1 MAATRAASAA
11 AGRSIAKVV
20 MAREQSEGDGARV
33 RRSIGSAALPDL
45 DPFLLLDEFRVSPP
59 AGFPTHPHR
68 GMQTVTYMLEGAFWH
83 KDNRGH
89 AGTIGPG
96 SLQWML
102 AGSGL
107 QHSEMPATDGPNVGL
122 QLWLTLPAADKMSP
136 PDYQEVSAD
145 AVPTATSPD
154 GAAHVRILAGDAYG
168 VSAAVVT
175 TSPILYLDV
184 DVDAGGAATLPVPD
198 GYVGF
203 AYVLCGT
210 GTFGANG
217 VAAEH
222 GSCCLLADGEAGSV
236 TATAGAGGL
245 RFVLVAGTPVR
256 EPIVKYGPFV
266 MNTREE
272 VVQAIEDY
280 RLGRF

>member
-1 MAATRAASAA
+1 
-11 AGRSIAKVV
+11 
-20 MAREQSEGDGARV
+20 
-33 RRSIGSAALPDL
+33 
-45 DPFLLLDEFRVSPP
+45 
-59 AGFPTHPHR
+59 
-68 GMQTVTYMLEGAFWH
+68 
-83 KDNRGH
+83 
-89 AGTIGPG
+89 
-96 SLQWML
+96 ML

-154 GAAHVRILAGDAYG
+154 GAVRVRVLAGDAYG

-184 DVDAGGAATLPVPD
+184 DVAAGGAATLPVPD

-203 AYVLCGT
+203 VYVLRGAAT
-210 GTFGANG
+210 VGANG

-236 TATAGAGGL
+236 TATAGADGL

-272 VVQAIEDY
+272 VVQAIKDY
-280 RLGRF
+280 QAGRF

>member
-1 MAATRAASAA
+1 
-11 AGRSIAKVV
+11 

-33 RRSIGSAALPDL
+33 RRSIGSHALPDL
-45 DPFLLLDEFRVSPP
+45 DPFLLLDEFRVTPP

-68 GMQTVTYMLEGAFWH
+68 GMQTVTYMLSGAFQH

-89 AGTIGPG
+89 AGIIGPG

-136 PDYQEVSAD
+136 PDYQEVSAES
-145 AVPTATSPD
+145 VPTATSPD
-154 GAAHVRILAGDAYG
+154 GATRVRVLAGDAYG
-168 VSAAVVT
+168 VTAAVIT

-184 DVDAGGAATLPVPD
+184 EVDAGATAALPVPGD
-198 GYVGF
+198 YAGF
-203 AYVLCGT
+203 AYVLRGT
-210 GTFGANG
+210 GTFGVNG
-217 VAAEH
+217 TAGEH
-222 GSCCLLADGEAGSV
+222 GSCCLLADGETGVLS
-236 TATAGAGGL
+236 ATAGPQGL

-266 MNTREE
+266 MNSREE
-272 VVQAIEDY
+272 LRQAIKDFQNG
-280 RLGRF
+280 LF

>member
-1 MAATRAASAA
+1 VLSHGLWRPAFVHYAVSSLRLALFSNTLEHHQCTCVWSTFAPRLRDFPLPPAARGFYSL
-11 AGRSIAKVV
+11 GFLLCLCD
-20 MAREQSEGDGARV
+20 M
-33 RRSIGSAALPDL
+33 
-45 DPFLLLDEFRVSPP
+45 PFLPR
-59 AGFPTHPHR
+59 
-68 GMQTVTYMLEGAFWH
+68 Q
-83 KDNRGH
+83 DNRGH

-154 GAAHVRILAGDAYG
+154 GAARVRVLAGDAYG

-184 DVDAGGAATLPVPD
+184 DVAAGGAATLPVPD

-203 AYVLCGT
+203 AYVLRGAGT
-210 GTFGANG
+210 VGANG

-222 GSCCLLADGEAGSV
+222 GSCCLLADGEAGPV
-236 TATAGAGGL
+236 TVTAGADGL

-272 VVQAIEDY
+272 VVQAIKDY
-280 RLGRF
+280 QAGRF